1 MVMPQT
7 CGGCSLGGS
16 RERYLE
22 SGTYIYI
29 HTYTIYIYIYIYIS
43 RKKSG
48 GWGGEQG
55 RRERGSEERQSGRL
69 NISDRMH
76 GDDHISYFMY
86 VRVKAPWGVS
96 TGSM

>member
-1 MVMPQT
+1 MRPSPEDGHAADVRRVQ
-7 CGGCSLGGS
+7 LGRKP
-16 RERYLE
+16 REILGVGYL
-22 SGTYIYI
+22 YI
-29 HTYTIYIYIYIYIS
+29 HTYIHNIYIYIYIS

-76 GDDHISYFMY
+76 GDDHISYLVH
-86 VRVKAPWGVS
+86 VRVKAP
-96 TGSM
+96 